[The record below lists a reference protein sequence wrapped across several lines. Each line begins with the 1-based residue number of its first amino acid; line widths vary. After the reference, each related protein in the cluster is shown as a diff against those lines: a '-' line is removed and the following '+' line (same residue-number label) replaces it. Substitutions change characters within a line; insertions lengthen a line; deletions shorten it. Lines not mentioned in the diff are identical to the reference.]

1 MKELKLYQ
9 CEICGTQ
16 YKNKADCKECE
27 KRHIKAKK
35 ITDTRYLNFKNDN
48 TGYPVSITVEME
60 DGFTITYKR

>member
-9 CEICGTQ
+9 CEICKTQ
-16 YKNKADCKECE
+16 YKDKAECE
-27 KRHIKAKK
+27 KCEKSHIKPKK
-35 ITDTRYLNFKNDN
+35 ITETMYLNFKDDN